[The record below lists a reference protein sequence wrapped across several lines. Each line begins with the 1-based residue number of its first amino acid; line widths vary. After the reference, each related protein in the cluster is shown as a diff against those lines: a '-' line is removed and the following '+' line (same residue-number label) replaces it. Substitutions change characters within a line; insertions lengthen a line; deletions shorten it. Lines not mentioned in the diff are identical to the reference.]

1 MKHQQNLPDSQRAIE
16 ILLLEN
22 NTADLRL
29 FLLTMPTLHHI
40 TVAESGSQALDVLFR
55 RGKYNKTPAPDLIVM
70 DLNTPTVN
78 GFDVLKT
85 VKSNSVLRS
94 IPVVVWSNSSAPEDV
109 QRAYDLGASAY
120 LVKPGEWETLESTL
134 TALARFW
141 LDHVVYPCRALGAG
155 GTA

>member
-22 NTADLRL
+22 NPADLRL

-40 TVAESGSQALDVLFR
+40 TVAESGSQALDILFR
-55 RGKYNKTPAPDLIVM
+55 RGKYSQTPAPHLIVM
-70 DLNTPTVN
+70 DLYIPTVN
-78 GFDVLKT
+78 GFEVLNT

-94 IPVVVWSNSSAPEDV
+94 IPVVIWSNSSAPEDV

-120 LVKPGEWETLESTL
+120 LVKPGEWETLESRL

-141 LDHVVYPCRALGAG
+141 LDHVAYPSRAMGAG